1 MATWKKVIVSGS
13 AVSQL
18 NNDATYQTLAQVL
31 TITSSLSSSASDAR
45 NAIVTGDINDLSGS
59 ASTARNLVA
68 AQVSGAFA
76 ADSASFSTRVTD
88 LEDFS
93 SSLDATYAT
102 EAELDAATGS
112 LLVTASAAANVITF
126 EKGDGTTFDVSVG
139 TSGSVATA
147 SFAETVPYSGVLN
160 KPTLISGSAF
170 TSPSQGTL
178 RATINGV
185 DTDVDLGLQAA
196 DSPTFA
202 DLTTTGDV
210 TIGGDLTVDGTTTT
224 INSTNLLV
232 ADKFALFASGSTS
245 ATDGG
250 FIIQADENGDGRAFG
265 YDASADRWALQTVLN
280 STGSTFT
287 AVDAFVNTVETSTS
301 APSADPVYGG
311 SSGHGAMHV
320 NTSTGDVYIYA

>member
-1 MATWKKVIVSGS
+1 MATWKKVVVSGS

-45 NAIVTGDINDLSGS
+45 NAIVSGDINGLSGS
-59 ASTARNLVA
+59 ASTARDLVA

-102 EAELDAATGS
+102 EAELNTATGS
-112 LLVTASAAANVITF
+112 LLVTASAALNVITF
-126 EKGDGTTFDVSVG
+126 EKGDGTTFNVEVG

-147 SFAETVPYSGVLN
+147 SFAETVPYSGVFG
-160 KPTLISGSAF
+160 KPTLISGSSF

-202 DLTTTGDV
+202 DITATGDV
-210 TIGGDLTVDGTTTT
+210 TIGGDLTVEGTTTT
-224 INSTNLLV
+224 INSTNLLI
-232 ADKFALFASGSTS
+232 ADKFALFASGSTI

-250 FIIQADENGDGRAFG
+250 FIVQSDVNGDGKAIG
-265 YDASADRWALQTVLN
+265 YSATSDRWALQTALN
-280 STGSTFT
+280 STGSSFT
-287 AVDAFVNTVETSTS
+287 GIDAFINTVETSTS
-301 APSADPVYGG
+301 APSAAPVYGG
-311 SSGHGAMHV
+311 TSGHGAMHV
-320 NTSTGDVYIYA
+320 NTNSGDVFIYA